1 MCGARCFTAPRW
13 RLQQIVTL
21 HVFLLYGMYSL
32 QAESFVIGHGDKH
45 ALGFNAA
52 CVLAL
57 YTSSSK
63 FLGSIIQPIP
73 THLDLDRV
81 LRQVVASWD
90 QALSEAQHV

>member
-1 MCGARCFTAPRW
+1 MWGTVLYGATMAFATDSDIAC
-13 RLQQIVTL
+13 L
-21 HVFLLYGMYSL
+21 LLYGMYSL

-63 FLGSIIQPIP
+63 FLGSIIQPI
-73 THLDLDRV
+73 TIHLDLDRV
-81 LRQVVASWD
+81 LRQIVASWG
-90 QALSEAQHV
+90 QAQSKAKHV